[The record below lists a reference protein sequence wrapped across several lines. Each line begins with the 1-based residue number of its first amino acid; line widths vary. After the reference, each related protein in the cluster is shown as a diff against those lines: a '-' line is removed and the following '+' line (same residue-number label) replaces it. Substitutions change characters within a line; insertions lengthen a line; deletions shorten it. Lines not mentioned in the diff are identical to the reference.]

1 MPTYPA
7 PERQANVPAPSPTPV
22 SPLKSDSS
30 APSILPNLVDD
41 KAWKSSL

>member
-7 PERQANVPAPSPTPV
+7 PEKAPNVPALSPVPV